1 MKASVIAYFT
11 CSKLIY
17 SLVGL
22 SMLSTQLEF
31 NSLLSSGSLSA
42 GQVLPPAATSSLC
55 LVEHSS
61 LFVGR

>member
-1 MKASVIAYFT
+1 MIAYFT

-22 SMLSTQLEF
+22 RILSPQLEF
-31 NSLLSSGSLSA
+31 NSSLSSGSLSA
-42 GQVLPPAATSSLC
+42 GQVLPPAMTFSLC

-61 LFVGR
+61 LFMGS